1 MAHVH
6 GAAAHSAAQAA
17 ARHTSHATHAMHA
30 AHGHAHAAMTPVK
43 HAGTALGVIAAT
55 QTHTGKGLMS
65 TLSKHPLIVFTLGV
79 ATGYFAHKYRKEIIA
94 SATRASELGKDFV
107 MHQKENLEDLVAE
120 CQECP
125 EEDKD

>member
-6 GAAAHSAAQAA
+6 GAAKAA
-17 ARHTSHATHAMHA
+17 AHATAQHVNHAAHAMHA
-30 AHGHAHAAMTPVK
+30 THGHAAMTAVK
-43 HAGTALGVIAAT
+43 HAGAAVGVAAAT

-65 TLSKHPLIVFTLGV
+65 VLSKHPLLVFTLGV
-79 ATGYFAHKYRKEIIA
+79 ATGYLAHKYRKEIIA
-94 SATRASELGKDFV
+94 SATQVTELGKDFV

-125 EEDKD
+125 EEDSKA

>member
-6 GAAAHSAAQAA
+6 GAKASHGAHS
-17 ARHTSHATHAMHA
+17 SHA
-30 AHGHAHAAMTPVK
+30 AHRAHALHAAHTHAAMSTVK
-43 HAGTALGVIAAT
+43 HAGKAAGVAAAT

-65 TLSKHPLIVFTLGV
+65 VLSKHPLLTFTLGV
-79 ATGYFAHKYRKEIIA
+79 AAGYLAYKYRKEIIA

-125 EEDKD
+125 EEGAEKS